1 MNGQCTMSMCTCTTT
16 CLLYV
21 QVEWSESPLPCN
33 QIFLHVHV
41 YTPCTCLIG
50 YVLHIPRLSL
60 HISFT
65 CIGHTH
71 AALLLS
77 DLQKKNFSCRAQHIP
92 QVFCNRSVE
101 LRQLCTNTKTKLAL
115 CKLFHVCTYV
125 HAHVHV
131 LVVTFNIGCTLYI
144 HIPCST
150 CTCTMC

>member
-1 MNGQCTMSMCTCTTT
+1 MNKHHTTPAGNNHGHCTMSMCTCTTT

-92 QVFCNRSVE
+92 QVF
-101 LRQLCTNTKTKLAL
+101 
-115 CKLFHVCTYV
+115 FIF
-125 HAHVHV
+125 V
-131 LVVTFNIGCTLYI
+131 LSKNISRG
-144 HIPCST
+144 SEGNS
-150 CTCTMC
+150 